1 MKSSSD
7 DLSQLAADIVGWED
21 VSNWAF
27 VPKTLLK
34 HLFGLEGQATEL
46 YHAILRVRQSLE
58 QEYGSEE
65 QFPPPFRD
73 LVAVADRY
81 TEELKLRGVEVKYFS
96 EQFERLN
103 ESAYRQLAQTC
114 KDTLNKS
121 ESENKSPVETRT

>member
-1 MKSSSD
+1 MKTSSD

-27 VPKTLLK
+27 VPKTLLN

-65 QFPPPFRD
+65 QFPTPFRD

-81 TEELKLRGVEVKYFS
+81 MEELKLRGVEVKYFS
-96 EQFERLN
+96 EHFERLN
-103 ESAYRQLAQTC
+103 ESAYRQLAQMC
-114 KDTLNKS
+114 KDTLSKS
-121 ESENKSPVETRT
+121 KSENKPPVET